1 MEDKIMFRITRKSLA
16 IFVIL
21 VLLTAPLASTAM
33 AEEYFE
39 SEDPSGGMMIF
50 DFVVVRPIGIMA
62 TAVGSVFYV
71 VSLPF
76 SLLGQNPGQAGVAL
90 VKEPAA
96 YTFTRPL
103 GEFAEQG
110 R

>member
-1 MEDKIMFRITRKSLA
+1 MFRIAKKSL
-16 IFVIL
+16 VIMMIS
-21 VLLTAPLASTAM
+21 VLLMAPLASTAL
-33 AEEYFE
+33 AGEFFE
-39 SEDPSGGMMIF
+39 KDDPSGGMMIF
-50 DFVVVRPIGIMA
+50 DFVVVRPVGIVA

-76 SLLGQNPGQAGVAL
+76 SLLGQNPGEAGVAL

-103 GEFAEQG
+103 GEFPERG
-110 R
+110 L

>member
-1 MEDKIMFRITRKSLA
+1 MFRITRKSLA

-50 DFVVVRPIGIMA
+50 DFVVVRPIGIVA

-76 SLLGQNPGQAGVAL
+76 SLLGQNPGEAGVAL

-96 YTFTRPL
+96 YTFKRPL
-103 GEFAEQG
+103 GEFPERG
-110 R
+110 L